1 MKGMLMAE
9 NSSRGAPKPG
19 VRRTTKIRPR
29 ALKTEPCVALALV
42 SRRARPPARARSPQQ
57 ARHQKMPRQSVS
69 NSRLPPATGASMG
82 ARMVTV

>member
-29 ALKTEPCVALALV
+29 ALKTEQMCI
-42 SRRARPPARARSPQQ
+42 RDRCRAISGVLR
-57 ARHQKMPRQSVS
+57 
-69 NSRLPPATGASMG
+69 NSAA
-82 ARMVTV
+82 